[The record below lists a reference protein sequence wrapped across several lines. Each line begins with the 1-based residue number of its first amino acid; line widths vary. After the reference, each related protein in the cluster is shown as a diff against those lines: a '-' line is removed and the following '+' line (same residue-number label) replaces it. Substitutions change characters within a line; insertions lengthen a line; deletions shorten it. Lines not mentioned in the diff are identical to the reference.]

1 MKEYE
6 AVASA
11 DLLETIRMEFSEIKA
26 EAYSSLGKVSETFI
40 KLVSLN

>member
-26 EAYSSLGKVSETFI
+26 EAYSPLGKVLQTLI
-40 KLVSLN
+40 KLVPLN